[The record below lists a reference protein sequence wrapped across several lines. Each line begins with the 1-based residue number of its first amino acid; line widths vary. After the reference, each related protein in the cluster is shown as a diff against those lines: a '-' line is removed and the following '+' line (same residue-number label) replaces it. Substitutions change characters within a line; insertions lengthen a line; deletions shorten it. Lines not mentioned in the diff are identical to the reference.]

1 MHFKLKEFFPSSDGI
16 YASELVLQE
25 ILGMLSAGIMGQ
37 L

>member
-1 MHFKLKEFFPSSDGI
+1 MHFKLKEFFSSSDGI